1 MHPKHPDV
9 LTAYGQ
15 LLEEGYDDVVE
26 VQNCPPPPPSF
37 RPLDVRRDHS
47 PFFLRQAEHLY
58 SAALIVSP
66 LHERATERRRR
77 TLPLVEKIDQRNFD
91 RVSQKMK
98 RLGQIPRHNPGL
110 KRAKIEG
117 GEVGILSYK
126 PNYSRALP

>member
-26 VQNCPPPPPSF
+26 
-37 RPLDVRRDHS
+37 
-47 PFFLRQAEHLY
+47 AEHLY

-117 GEVGILSYK
+117 GELTSSTYTIRMQWK
-126 PNYSRALP
+126 ATR